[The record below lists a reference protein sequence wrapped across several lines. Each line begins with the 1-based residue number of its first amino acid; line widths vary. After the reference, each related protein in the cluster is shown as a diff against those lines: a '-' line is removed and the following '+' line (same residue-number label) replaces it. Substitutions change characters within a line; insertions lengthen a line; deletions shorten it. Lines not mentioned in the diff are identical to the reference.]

1 MLCGVECGLWG
12 LDLARADRM
21 LGTVDGGRI
30 LPVPAGCGEG
40 SDGERCRHG
49 RPGHPFFLS
58 PPACLFPVC
67 GLAFASSRHPF
78 HRHLPSSRIP
88 VCRHPVTV
96 RAQEY
101 RPLPRRY
108 SQKSEVTP
116 SSTSPSSARSGQSA
130 AVMGQNRHSPGLGT
144 RRAGASEAS
153 WPINCERRSTNLLS
167 TAAAGMSTAW
177 SV

>member
-1 MLCGVECGLWG
+1 
-12 LDLARADRM
+12 M

-67 GLAFASSRHPF
+67 GLAFASSRRPF

-88 VCRHPVTV
+88 VCRHSVTV

-108 SQKSEVTP
+108 SQKFEVTP
-116 SSTSPSSARSGQSA
+116 SSTSPSSSRSGQSA

-144 RRAGASEAS
+144 LLAGASDAS
-153 WPINCERRSTNLLS
+153 LPINWDNLATNWSS
-167 TAAAGMSTAW
+167 TAEAGTSTTW
-177 SV
+177 SA